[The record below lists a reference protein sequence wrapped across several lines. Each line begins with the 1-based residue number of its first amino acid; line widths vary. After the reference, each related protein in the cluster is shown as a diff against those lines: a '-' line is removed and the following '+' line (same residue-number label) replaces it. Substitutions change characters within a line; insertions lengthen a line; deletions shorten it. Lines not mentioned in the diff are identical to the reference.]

1 MATYQRT
8 ETVDARE
15 FTGGVDTGMSIVLW
29 INSHNGIAMYDAE
42 RDIILLSLWGEIF
55 NVHVTDMVV
64 LRQDGQFE
72 NIRREDFKL
81 LGYKQ
86 V

>member
-15 FTGGVDTGMSIVLW
+15 FTGGIDNGMTIVLW
-29 INSHNGIAMYDAE
+29 INSNNGIAMYDT
-42 RDIILLSLWGEIF
+42 DKDLIQLSLWGEIF

-64 LRQDGQFE
+64 RRQDGQFE

-81 LGYKQ
+81 LGYQQ